1 MAGLDPAIQSLAKVG
16 WMAGSSPAMESW
28 KKAIASPL
36 MEAVILL
43 PGVVPSLFAKR
54 RVARALPY
62 AVCRPPETGD
72 ERRTSAHAFAAIFA
86 PGSHFGSAFIRPP
99 ICLAAPGS

>member
-1 MAGLDPAIQSLAKVG
+1 
-16 WMAGSSPAMESW
+16 
-28 KKAIASPL
+28 

-62 AVCRPPETGD
+62 AVDRFRWSETGD
-72 ERRTSAHAFAAIFA
+72 ERKISAHAFAAIFA
-86 PGSHFGSAFIRPP
+86 LR
-99 ICLAAPGS
+99 